1 MSFLRSCFRT
11 FHAFPFP
18 SGDCSRIA
26 QVRAILD
33 AVKLSTRVMGDD
45 RVISCMNAV
54 KSVEC
59 VLKKAQNNLGKP
71 MEKQEKTL
79 SKMERAMNGFKCVEM
94 FFLDVSSPK
103 KRGHGFT

>member
-1 MSFLRSCFRT
+1 
-11 FHAFPFP
+11 
-18 SGDCSRIA
+18 
-26 QVRAILD
+26 
-33 AVKLSTRVMGDD
+33 MGDD

-103 KRGHGFT
+103 KRGHGFTWQDCGAAVRLSEVAPRERC